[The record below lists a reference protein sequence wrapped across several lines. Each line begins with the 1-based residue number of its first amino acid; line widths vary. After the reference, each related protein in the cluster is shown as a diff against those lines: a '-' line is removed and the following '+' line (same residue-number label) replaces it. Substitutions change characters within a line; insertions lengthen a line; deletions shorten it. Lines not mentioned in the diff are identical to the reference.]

1 MHTMLKFA
9 TYMGPHGKHMRI
21 LSMKASARWDEN
33 LKYNWKVTGQSLS
46 TCNFKFNGLGG

>member
-1 MHTMLKFA
+1 MRKMARLKMHTMLKFA

-33 LKYNWKVTGQSLS
+33 LKYNWKVTVV
-46 TCNFKFNGLGG
+46 F